1 MAKYKENPR
10 YHVLSVRVSQEERET
25 LEMISK
31 QTKVKVSDLL
41 REALQVVVPW
51 PKAS

>member
-1 MAKYKENPR
+1 MAKYKESPR
-10 YHVLSVRVSQEERET
+10 YHVVSVRVSEEEREIIEK
-25 LEMISK
+25 LSREANM
-31 QTKVKVSDLL
+31 KVSDLM